1 MTFNIKI
8 KMTIAFATL
17 SCLSGCLS
25 FDVNQENDMAKAG
38 AVYTQNTAALIDEAI
53 KSANHSDSEAMLYIK
68 IPETMLGTGE
78 FTDDA
83 MKDRLDKSDAGLIAN
98 AEKAYQL
105 KASLDSV
112 NAYFVGLQDLVN
124 DPTADRNAMA
134 VENLAVQ
141 VNGMNRALEGKNA
154 GAPAISQEKQ
164 DAMVQLTRVL
174 SDQIHA
180 RKVKKAIKRD
190 AQVIATALYLQSEL
204 LDWAERNILMDLSS
218 MTNRFFVTRVE
229 VPYTKQGDSLNQKWV
244 DDRMLYLKTK
254 AFIQDCQARK
264 ASRDQSMYELDLWSS
279 ALSGQYDQ
287 SMISQ
292 QIVDIR
298 RVIRVKEDLEKALQD
313 N

>member
-190 AQVIATALYLQSEL
+190 AQVIATALYLQGEL

-254 AFIQDCQARK
+254 AFIQDYQARK